1 MFRTARGFL
10 LVSPPAFVLV
20 LVSYLASHARA
31 AEAFVP
37 YPFLAQAMGQPFAK
51 RPVFRFTISAFFFFL
66 LPYLVTGLL
75 LFFAALGVSAASPL
89 WSGKRRPR
97 EPAMPVES
105 RVVFALTLA
114 ASSILAGASL
124 HRVAHG
130 GELPGGVNVAPI
142 FVAAAP
148 FGAVVLATLAGGPAA
163 VPPAGLPGGG
173 ADAARPAR

>member
-37 YPFLAQAMGQPFAK
+37 YPFLAEAMGQAFAK
-51 RPVFRFTISAFFFFL
+51 RPVFRFTISAIFFFL

-75 LFFAALGVSAASPL
+75 LFFADLGVSAAAPL
-89 WSGKRRPR
+89 WSGKRRRR

-105 RVVFALTLA
+105 RVSFALVLA

-148 FGAVVLATLAGGPAA
+148 FGAVVLATLAARLA
-163 VPPAGLPGGG
+163 SVPRALFQRGRE
-173 ADAARPAR
+173 ASA